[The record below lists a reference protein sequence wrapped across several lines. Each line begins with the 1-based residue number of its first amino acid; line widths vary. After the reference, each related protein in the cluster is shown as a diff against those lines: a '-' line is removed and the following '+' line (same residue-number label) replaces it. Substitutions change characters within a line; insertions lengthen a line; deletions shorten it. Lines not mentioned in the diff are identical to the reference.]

1 MSQTG
6 RILIQAEASAVLM
19 RELDSRDAAVWLL
32 NSFAD
37 AAGVVET
44 AKLLGLPWAFVLSE
58 SSDPSLISALE
69 TSEESVDGPLVRRR
83 GMIHVV
89 DTNPANVTL
98 PRRGLP
104 IFLLNGEASAPVT
117 GLAAITRRLTM
128 IGELQ
133 RRSIKHLV
141 ILSGPKLPIPAEI
154 AEIWND
160 GFRCLL
166 TVVSDDPEAESKL
179 TDLLSKL
186 EVPSIGLVPVASET
200 LACDLVQK
208 YTESRDDRL
217 ILRLR
222 DVRGAQRSIDVTG
235 LDDPEH
241 PLLGR
246 YELLTENLLL
256 PLLPEDLRAE
266 DVESF
271 FQDPRTS
278 WRPFASGIAWQR
290 DQQAGE
296 KLKRA
301 LRRLDKEGPE
311 ANRVFFVSAESGAG
325 ATTFIRDLAWI
336 FAAEGYPALLASLT
350 PFMPSGLEVA
360 SFITRCLAAVTEA
373 AGGED
378 TQVYE
383 VPWLVVFDRQQWEGC
398 EEEIVTFTREIE
410 AAGRRACIIV
420 ATGPILP
427 LAMYGDRRFERLTNL
442 THEISE
448 VDALDLGRHLNRY
461 LVKHGTKRQESEWRN
476 FFRQSM
482 VDRNPGIAA
491 FWIVLSFWLQRQF
504 DLSETVQ
511 GWVYRQFREKVTD
524 PDLQRAIIDIAA
536 MSTERQALPEL
547 LLPNSK
553 DWPMSTKLGDLRS
566 ELGALGLVRITDEL
580 HRFWALLHDQ
590 LGRFILTGLFYDR
603 PAREEAGLS
612 EAQNPEHLRLLVL
625 KHIAAHPDLALNDLR
640 QVADSFATTIFKIDP
655 DHGHALFAPYWREAL
670 DALDNM
676 PRAFR
681 TTSRTFLHH
690 AAVSRRRI
698 TSDAD
703 TFPISKEERI
713 TLLER
718 AVADI
723 EMALGIEHQHGE
735 ESDINLLNSLAHAYH
750 DLAQA
755 RTACAAPRD
764 QVAQLRARAQDATRR
779 AYRLNPDNSYVIETY
794 ARDLLIEAQADSEA
808 AAGNAIEVL
817 SLVYGSMQWGTA
829 GSRQHVLARL
839 ADNAID
845 ILLEVADVT
854 SETTE
859 PSTPGDAIVT
869 ALQCLAKGV
878 TRFEGMELVD
888 YPLENRRI
896 FATRLAHPL
905 LLSNPQAVRLRYLLA
920 CMDRQDDFALQ
931 LELLEAL
938 EESHGTFTP
947 QMRLELAILLH
958 QVGRHH
964 EGARQF
970 HGLRALWREGRYY
983 VEVPQR
989 LKWFAARNGQGRQ
1002 QVRATIAARGDARDF
1017 ARVRELQNEQV
1028 PFRSREFGQE
1038 RIRPEVSLNGFIS
1051 FGHNGPFLRPLT
1063 AV

>member
-6 RILIQAEASAVLM
+6 RILMQAEASTALLG
-19 RELDSRDAAVWLL
+19 ELDSRDAAVWLQ
-32 NSFAD
+32 NSFAE
-37 AAGVVET
+37 AVGVDKT

-58 SSDPSLISALE
+58 SSDPSLVSALE
-69 TSEESVDGPLVRRR
+69 ASEERVDGPLVRRR

-89 DTNPANVTL
+89 DTNPADVTL
-98 PRRGLP
+98 PRRSLP
-104 IFLLNGEASAPVT
+104 IFLLNRDASAPVT

-133 RRSIKHLV
+133 RRTIKHLV
-141 ILSGPKLPIPAEI
+141 ILGGPNLSIPEEI
-154 AEIWND
+154 AEIWDD

-166 TVVSDDPEAESKL
+166 TVVSDDPEANSKL
-179 TDLLSKL
+179 ADWLSRL
-186 EVPSIGLVPVASET
+186 EVQSVGLVSVTSET
-200 LACDLVQK
+200 LARDLVQR

-217 ILRLR
+217 ILRQR
-222 DVRGAQRSIDVTG
+222 DFRGALHSIDVTG

-246 YELLTENLLL
+246 YELMTENLLF
-256 PLLPEDLRAE
+256 PLLPEDLHAK
-266 DVESF
+266 DVEDF

-290 DQQAGE
+290 DQQAQE
-296 KLKRA
+296 SIKRA

-325 ATTFIRDLAWI
+325 ATTFIRDLSWI
-336 FAAEGYPALLASLT
+336 FAAEGYPVLLAAPT
-350 PFMPSGLEVA
+350 PFTPSGLEVA
-360 SFITRCLAAVTEA
+360 SFITRCLAAGTDSTKR
-373 AGGED
+373 ED
-378 TQVYE
+378 AQIYE
-383 VPWLVVFDRQQWEGC
+383 VPWLIVFDRQQWEGR
-398 EEEIVTFTREIE
+398 EEEIVAFARDIE
-410 AAGRRACIIV
+410 TSGRRACIVV
-420 ATGPILP
+420 ATGPTLP

-442 THEISE
+442 THEIAE
-448 VDALDLGRHLNRY
+448 EDAIDLGRHLNRY
-461 LVKHGTKRQESEWRN
+461 LVKHGTGRQESEWRN
-476 FFRQSM
+476 FFQRSV

-511 GWVYRQFREKVTD
+511 SWVYRQFRERVTD
-524 PDLQRAIIDIAA
+524 PELRRAIIDIAA

-553 DWPMSTKLGDLRS
+553 DWPTSTKLGDLRS
-566 ELGALGLVRITDEL
+566 ELGALGLVQIKDEL
-580 HRFWALLHDQ
+580 RRFWALLHDQ
-590 LGRFILTGLFYDR
+590 LGRFILTGLFYDH

-612 EAQNPEHLRLLVL
+612 EAKNPEHLRLLVL
-625 KHIAAHPDLALNDLR
+625 KQIAAHPDLALNDLR
-640 QVADSFATTIFKIDP
+640 QVAESFATTIFKIDP
-655 DHGHALFAPYWREAL
+655 DHGHALFASYWREAL
-670 DALDNM
+670 DALDSM

-681 TTSRTFLHH
+681 TTSRAFLHH

-698 TSDAD
+698 ARDAD
-703 TFPISKEERI
+703 TFPISNEERV

-718 AVADI
+718 AAKDI
-723 EMALGIEHQHGE
+723 EMALGIEHQDGE
-735 ESDINLLNSLAHAYH
+735 ESDVNLLNSLAHAYH
-750 DLAQA
+750 DLAEA
-755 RTACAAPRD
+755 RMACAAPED
-764 QVAQLRARAQDATRR
+764 QVAQLRSRAQEATRR

-794 ARDLLIEAQADSEA
+794 ARDLLVGAQGDPEA

-817 SLVYGSMQWGTA
+817 SLVYGSMLWGMA
-829 GSRQHVLARL
+829 GSRQRALARL
-839 ADNAID
+839 ADRALD

-854 SETTE
+854 SETKE

-869 ALQCLAKGV
+869 ALQCLANGV
-878 TRFEGMELVD
+878 ARFEGMELAD
-888 YPLENRRI
+888 YPLENRLNA
-896 FATRLAHPL
+896 ATRLAHPL

-920 CMDRQDDFALQ
+920 CMDRQSDFALQ

-938 EESHGTFTP
+938 EESHGVFTP

-970 HGLRALWREGRYY
+970 HGLRALWREGRHY

-989 LKWFAARNGQGRQ
+989 LRWLAARSGQDRQ
-1002 QVRATIAARGDARDF
+1002 QVHATIAARGDARDI
-1017 ARVRELQNEQV
+1017 ARVREMQSEQV

-1038 RIRPEVSLNGFIS
+1038 RIRPGVLLTGFIS

-1063 AV
+1063 AT